1 MTLSRSGLLV
11 TALVLLLTLPAQHS
25 YGSQPEAEKASLH
38 ATMRNIFTALATV
51 FPLSLNA
58 EQFQD
63 PAQQQRIRTALQA
76 LATNASLVTAH
87 GQQTPPHF
95 AFLRQSLYN
104 YAQEALHHF
113 EQHQYDEAR
122 FIIHHFTDSCFAC
135 HARLPQSRPF
145 TLGKHFLAQIPQDE
159 LSPHERLR
167 LAIAARQFDEA
178 LTTCEA
184 LFRSTQFRPA
194 EIDLLGF
201 FEDYLRITIRVQGD
215 FPRAIRALQA
225 FKKRSDVPS
234 YLSQHL
240 NRWIDDLQ
248 ETAADTKQP
257 DTLAHARAL
266 IQEGQQHNRFLADRQ
281 GLVHFI
287 AASGLLHRYVQDPTR
302 SPRQLAEAYYLLGV
316 AESYTPRS
324 SWIPETEFFLETAIR
339 LAPTSA
345 VAKKAYVFL
354 EEYILVGYAGSEGLE
369 LPGDVRTDLEEL
381 RRLVQ

>member
-1 MTLSRSGLLV
+1 MPLSRSGLLI
-11 TALVLLLTLPAQHS
+11 TTLVLLLTLAVHQG
-25 YGSQPEAEKASLH
+25 YGSQNTADKAALR
-38 ATMRNIFTALATV
+38 ATMRNIFAALITV
-51 FPLSLNA
+51 FPLSLNDT
-58 EQFQD
+58 QFQD
-63 PAQQQRIRTALQA
+63 PAQQQRIGSALQA
-76 LATNASLVTAH
+76 LATNAAQVTAH
-87 GQQTPPHF
+87 GQQTPSHF
-95 AFLRQSLYN
+95 AFLRQSLQHN
-104 YAQEALHHF
+104 AQEALHLF

-145 TLGKHFLAQIPQDE
+145 TLGKHFMAQIPQDE

-167 LAIAARQFDEA
+167 LAIAARQFDDA

-184 LFRSTQFRPA
+184 LFRSSKFQPA
-194 EIDLLGF
+194 SIDLLGF
-201 FEDYLRITIRVQGD
+201 FEDYLRIAIRVQGD

-225 FKKRSDVPS
+225 VKKRPDVPS

-240 NRWIDDLQ
+240 GRWIDDLQ
-248 ETAADTKQP
+248 ETAADTKQS

-287 AASGLLHRYVQDPTR
+287 AASGLLHRYVQDDTRTPT
-302 SPRQLAEAYYLLGV
+302 QLAEAYYLLGV

>member
-1 MTLSRSGLLV
+1 MAQSRSGLLIA
-11 TALVLLLTLPAQHS
+11 ALVLLLITPIQQG
-25 YGSQPEAEKASLH
+25 YGSQHEAEKATLR
-38 ATMRNIFTALATV
+38 ATMRNIFTALTTI

-58 EQFQD
+58 TQFQD
-63 PAQQQRIRTALQA
+63 PAQQQRIRAALQA
-76 LATNASLVTAH
+76 LATNASRVTAH

-95 AFLRQSLYN
+95 TFLRQSLHN
-104 YAQEALHHF
+104 YAQEALHYF

-145 TLGKHFLAQIPQDE
+145 ALGKHFLAQVPQDE

-167 LAIAARQFDEA
+167 LAIAARQFDDA
-178 LTTCEA
+178 LMTCEA
-184 LFRSTQFRPA
+184 LFRSKKMRPA

-201 FEDYLRITIRVQGD
+201 FEDYLRITIRVQSD
-215 FPRAIRALQA
+215 FPRAIRALQT
-225 FKKRSDVPS
+225 FEKRSDVPS

-240 NRWIDDLQ
+240 SRWIGDLQ
-248 ETAADTKQP
+248 ETATETKQT
-257 DTLAHARAL
+257 DALTHARAL

-287 AASGLLHRYVQDPTR
+287 AASGLLHRYVQDATR
-302 SPRQLAEAYYLLGV
+302 SPAQLAEAYYLLGV

-324 SWIPETEFFLETAIR
+324 SWIPETEFFLETSIR

-345 VAKKAYVFL
+345 IAKKAYVFL

-369 LPGDVRTDLEEL
+369 LPGDVRTDLEAL